1 MIKSFYKYSIAKR
14 EIGEHMENTEK
25 ILLSLVKDDQEF
37 IKDNKIN
44 KEIILAKIY
53 AYDEEFFRKI
63 LNSPHLKNKFFKN
76 IDGYYIF
83 MTNDFISFINENNF
97 IIAKENLLEG
107 FSYNFYEN
115 KEARYKLKV
124 SYKDN
129 FLLEMAD
136 DIDYKFRTRF
146 HISYLKSNSISEKTY
161 LGDIKIYKE
170 EDSFR
175 DTSEIEDLKYKAFDL
190 IREDFEKNSDLIQ
203 VENHEISKLSSY
215 ISVFSTPSYYLNLV
229 KNLGKDKSKTALENL
244 NDLILKD
251 SGYFMDKN
259 MGYHT
264 IVKDSILREFDG
276 FNLSFLKISN
286 VLNDFSMTD
295 QIFDIF
301 EKINKKKEKYPD
313 LNIIYEFISRALDSL
328 KKAEVSNQTKSKEFY
343 KEYLSAL
350 EYEFRDS
357 LNIFSKLNKFYK
369 ILPQSKDD
377 LRAYED
383 AISYDIDE
391 LIDLIT
397 IKPSDYEK
405 LKDSENRLSIGHYTS
420 LDILGFLI
428 DEDVEGIDEKY
439 KNKLRLTNAR
449 MLNDPME
456 GKALFEYL
464 NDGNEDYINLNN
476 YGNNKIYL
484 LSASSMTDSL
494 PMWKQYADDTKGVFL
509 EFSKEFVKSI
519 INDEKIKLVRVF
531 YIGDMAKPFNKKADQ
546 INGLLK
552 KLKFDYQ
559 AYIEQIVKIYKK
571 DPTNK
576 SELLRTFNNEIFLKL
591 DKISYYF
598 KKDSYA
604 YEGEYRIVVDIDEDY
619 NRDHYEE
626 IKYTNP
632 NFPLPFLGT
641 YLTDYDLEYQRLIFG
656 PKAIDK
662 DYLVPYIKY
671 CLGKDIETVNSNIKY
686 R

>member
-1 MIKSFYKYSIAKR
+1 
-14 EIGEHMENTEK
+14 MENTEK
-25 ILLSLVKDDQEF
+25 ILIKLIKDDQEF
-37 IKDNKIN
+37 IKANKIN

-53 AYDEEFFRKI
+53 TYDEEFFRKI
-63 LNSPHLKNKFFKN
+63 LNSPHLKNKFFRN
-76 IDGYYIF
+76 IDGHYIF
-83 MTNDFISFINENNF
+83 MINDFISFINSKDF
-97 IIAKENLLEG
+97 IISNENLKAIHE
-107 FSYNFYEN
+107 
-115 KEARYKLKV
+115 LKV

-129 FLLEMAD
+129 ILLKMAD

-146 HISYLKSNSISEKTY
+146 HISYLKSDSISEKIY

-175 DTSEIEDLKYKAFDL
+175 DTNEIENLKYKSFDL
-190 IREDFEKNSDLIQ
+190 IREDFGENSDLIK
-203 VENHEISKLSSY
+203 VEASEINKLSSY
-215 ISVFSTPSYYLNLV
+215 ISVFSTPIYYLNLV
-229 KNLGKDKSKTALENL
+229 KNLGKEKSKTVLENL

-251 SGYFMDKN
+251 SGYFKDKN

-301 EKINKKKEKYPD
+301 EKINKKREKYPN
-313 LNIIYEFISRALDSL
+313 LNIIYEFISRALDYL
-328 KKAEVSNQTKSKEFY
+328 KKVDISEQTKSKEFY
-343 KEYLSAL
+343 KEYLQAL

-369 ILPQSKDD
+369 NLPQSKDD

-383 AISYDIDE
+383 AISYDIYE

-439 KNKLRLTNAR
+439 KNKLRLTNAM

-519 INDEKIKLVRVF
+519 INDKKIKLVRVF
-531 YIGDMAKPFNKKADQ
+531 YIGDMAAPLNKKADQ

-559 AYIEQIVKIYKK
+559 AYIEQIVKNYKK
-571 DPTNK
+571 NPTNK

-604 YEGEYRIVVDIDEDY
+604 YEGEYRIVVDIDEDL

>member
-1 MIKSFYKYSIAKR
+1 MINSFYKYSIAKR
-14 EIGEHMENTEK
+14 EIGDNMENTEK
-25 ILLSLVKDDQEF
+25 ILIKLIKDDQEF
-37 IKDNKIN
+37 IKANKIN

-53 AYDEEFFRKI
+53 TYDEEFFRKI
-63 LNSPHLKNKFFKN
+63 LNSPHLKNKFFRN
-76 IDGYYIF
+76 IDGHYIF
-83 MTNDFISFINENNF
+83 MTNDFISFINNKDF
-97 IIAKENLLEG
+97 IISNENLNDG
-107 FSYNFYEN
+107 FSYSFYEN
-115 KEARYKLKV
+115 PKAIYELKV

-129 FLLEMAD
+129 ILLKMAD

-146 HISYLKSNSISEKTY
+146 HISYLKSDSISEKIY

-175 DTSEIEDLKYKAFDL
+175 DTNEIENLKYKTFDL
-190 IREDFEKNSDLIQ
+190 IREDFGENSDLIK
-203 VENHEISKLSSY
+203 VEASEITKLSSY
-215 ISVFSTPSYYLNLV
+215 ISVFSTPIYYLNLV
-229 KNLGKDKSKTALENL
+229 KNLGKEKSKTVLENL

-251 SGYFMDKN
+251 SGYFKDKN

-295 QIFDIF
+295 QTFDIF
-301 EKINKKKEKYPD
+301 EKINKKRGKYPN
-313 LNIIYEFISRALDSL
+313 LNIIYEFISRALDYL
-328 KKAEVSNQTKSKEFY
+328 KKVDISEQTKSKEFY
-343 KEYLSAL
+343 KEYLQAL

-369 ILPQSKDD
+369 NLPQSKDD

-531 YIGDMAKPFNKKADQ
+531 YIGDMAAPLNKKADQ

-552 KLKFDYQ
+552 KLKYDYQ

-571 DPTNK
+571 NPTNK
-576 SELLRTFNNEIFLKL
+576 SELLRAFNNEIFLKL

-604 YEGEYRIVVDIDEDY
+604 YEGEYRIVVDIDEDL

-641 YLTDYDLEYQRLIFG
+641 YLTDYNLEYQRLIFG

>member
-1 MIKSFYKYSIAKR
+1 
-14 EIGEHMENTEK
+14 MENTEK
-25 ILLSLVKDDQEF
+25 ILLSLLKDEKEY
-37 IKDNKIN
+37 IKNNKLN
-44 KEIILAKIY
+44 KEIIFAKIY
-53 AYDEEFFRKI
+53 AYDENFYRK
-63 LNSPHLKNKFFKN
+63 LLSSPQLKDKFFKN
-76 IDGYYIF
+76 IDGNFIF
-83 MTNDFISFINENNF
+83 RTNDFISFIGKNDFVISN
-97 IIAKENLLEG
+97 KNLAEG
-107 FSYNFYEN
+107 ISYNFYEN
-115 KEARYKLKV
+115 QKAKYKLNPT
-124 SYKDN
+124 YKDN
-129 FLLEMAD
+129 FLLEMAC

-146 HISYLKSNSISEKTY
+146 HVYYLDTDYIFDKTY

-170 EDSFR
+170 EESFK
-175 DTSEIEDLKYKAFDL
+175 DTGEITNLKYKSFDL
-190 IREDFEKNSDLIQ
+190 IREDFDKDSDLIQ
-203 VENHEISKLSSY
+203 VEKDEIPKLKAY
-215 ISVFSTPSYYLNLV
+215 ISVYSSPAYYLNLV
-229 KNLGKDKSKTALENL
+229 KNLGKDKAKIVLENL

-251 SGYFMDKN
+251 SGYFSDKN

-264 IVKDSILREFDG
+264 IIKDSILREFDG
-276 FNLSFLKISN
+276 FNLSFLKIAN
-286 VLNDFSMTD
+286 VLNDFAMTD
-295 QIFDIF
+295 KIFDIF
-301 EKINKKKEKYPD
+301 EEINKKREKYQD
-313 LNIIYEFISRALDSL
+313 LNIIYEFISRALESL
-328 KKAEVSNQTKSKEFY
+328 KNIEITDKTKGKEFY

-357 LNIFSKLNKFYK
+357 LNIFSKLNDFYK
-369 ILPQSKDD
+369 NLTQENDD

-383 AISYDIDE
+383 AISYDIDR
-391 LIDLIT
+391 LVDLIT

-531 YIGDMAKPFNKKADQ
+531 YIGDMAATLNKKSEE

-552 KLKFDYQ
+552 KLKFDYE
-559 AYIEQIVKIYKK
+559 AYINQIVKINKK

-604 YEGEYRIVVDIDEDY
+604 YEGEYRIVVDLDEDL

>member
-1 MIKSFYKYSIAKR
+1 
-14 EIGEHMENTEK
+14 MENTEK
-25 ILLSLVKDDQEF
+25 ILLSLLKDEQEF
-37 IKDNKIN
+37 IKDNKLN
-44 KEIILAKIY
+44 KEVIFAKIY
-53 AYDEEFFRKI
+53 AYDENFYRKI
-63 LNSPHLKNKFFKN
+63 LSSPQLKNKFFKN
-76 IDGYYIF
+76 IDGSFIF
-83 MTNDFISFINENNF
+83 KTNDFISFVSRNDF
-97 IIAKENLLEG
+97 IIKEKKLVDG
-107 FSYNFYEN
+107 ISYNFYEN
-115 KEARYKLKV
+115 KNAIAKLNPT
-124 SYKDN
+124 YRDN
-129 FLLEMAD
+129 FLLKMSD
-136 DIDYKFRTRF
+136 DIDYKFKTRF
-146 HISYLKSNSISEKTY
+146 HISYLGTDEISDITY

-170 EDSFR
+170 VESFK
-175 DTSEIEDLKYKAFDL
+175 DTIEILDLKYKTLDL
-190 IREDFEKNSDLIQ
+190 IREDFPTDSELIR
-203 VENHEISKLSSY
+203 VENREISKLKSY
-215 ISVFSTPSYYLNLV
+215 ISVFSTPVYYLNLV
-229 KNLGKDKSKTALENL
+229 KNLGKEKAKIVLENL

-264 IVKDSILREFDG
+264 IIKDSILREFDG

-286 VLNDFSMTD
+286 VLNDFDMTD
-295 QIFDIF
+295 KIFDIF
-301 EKINKKKEKYPD
+301 EKINKKREKYPD
-313 LNIIYEFISRALDSL
+313 LNIIYEFISRALGSL
-328 KKAEVSNQTKSKEFY
+328 KDADLTDNTKDKEFY

-369 ILPQSKDD
+369 SLHQSKDD
-377 LRAYED
+377 LIAYED
-383 AISYDIDE
+383 AISYDIE
-391 LIDLIT
+391 RLVDLIT

-428 DEDVEGIDEKY
+428 DDDVEGIDEKY

-464 NDGNEDYINLNN
+464 NDSNEDYINLNN

-484 LSASSMTDSL
+484 LSASSMADSL

-531 YIGDMAKPFNKKADQ
+531 YIGDMAKPYNKKSDE

-559 AYIEQIVKIYKK
+559 AYIEQIVKVNKK
-571 DPTNK
+571 DPRNK

-604 YEGEYRIVVDIDEDY
+604 YEGEYRIVVDLDEDL
-619 NRDHYEE
+619 NRDHYKE

>member
-1 MIKSFYKYSIAKR
+1 
-14 EIGEHMENTEK
+14 MENTEK
-25 ILLSLVKDDQEF
+25 ILINLLKDDKEY
-37 IKDNKIN
+37 IKDQKLN
-44 KEIILAKIY
+44 KEIIFAKIY
-53 AYDEEFFRKI
+53 AYDEDFFRKI
-63 LNSPHLKNKFFKN
+63 LDSPHLKNKFFKN
-76 IDGYYIF
+76 IDGSFIF
-83 MTNDFISFINENNF
+83 RTNDFISFIGKNDF
-97 IIAKENLLEG
+97 KISKKTLIEG

-115 KEARYKLKV
+115 PKSISKLNPT
-124 SYKDN
+124 YKDN

-146 HISYLKSNSISEKTY
+146 HIHYLETDNIFDKTY

-170 EDSFR
+170 KDSFK
-175 DTSEIEDLKYKAFDL
+175 DTSEILDLKYKTFDL
-190 IREDFEKNSDLIQ
+190 IKKDFPTNSDLIQ
-203 VENHEISKLSSY
+203 VENKDIAKLESY
-215 ISVFSTPSYYLNLV
+215 ISVYSTPTYYLNLV
-229 KNLGKDKSKTALENL
+229 KNLGKTKAKIVLENL

-251 SGYFMDKN
+251 SAYFMDKN

-276 FNLSFLKISN
+276 FNLSFLKVAN
-286 VLNDFSMTD
+286 VLNDFAMTD
-295 QIFDIF
+295 NIFDIF
-301 EKINKKKEKYPD
+301 KEINKKSEKYPN
-313 LNIIYEFISRALDSL
+313 LNIIYEFISRALEYL
-328 KKAEVSNQTKSKEFY
+328 KNAEISEQTKSKEFY
-343 KEYLSAL
+343 KEYLSPL

-369 ILPQSKDD
+369 ILPQANDD

-383 AISYDIDE
+383 AISYDIDR
-391 LIDLIT
+391 LVDLIT
-397 IKPSDYEK
+397 IKPSDYEN

-464 NDGNEDYINLNN
+464 NDNNEDYINLNN

-519 INDEKIKLVRVF
+519 INDKKIRLVKVF
-531 YIGDMAKPFNKKADQ
+531 YIGDMAKPYNEKSDQ

-552 KLKFDYQ
+552 KLKFDYE
-559 AYIEQIVKIYKK
+559 AYIEKIVKIYKK
-571 DPTNK
+571 DSANK
-576 SELLRTFNNEIFLKL
+576 SELLRDFNNEIFLKL

-604 YEGEYRIVVDIDEDY
+604 YEGEYRIVVDLDEDL
-619 NRDHYEE
+619 NRNHYEE

-671 CLGKDIETVNSNIKY
+671 CLGKDIETVNSKIKY